1 MDPRVTLLKEFYRG
15 LPTDRAKVETHA
27 HGFAY
32 LEELLWRV
40 APGWNTANST
50 LSGTLHKYKLVNLT
64 ERRMDEF
71 LLAHVEKRLNLCRY
85 FDDRANRTFCFNL
98 DNNHRTDN
106 TALIPEL
113 ALAIRLL
120 REGLE
125 RAGCTP
131 LILASGRGYH
141 AWGRLDGPLENERLH
156 AFMLRLA
163 VEVAAGI
170 HFAGLDRHKVKFNF
184 YPDPRTQDTVSLRLF
199 GSDHAKNKRFSRVLT
214 PGGLLDEAASWK
226 YFEDYRRNRTIP
238 AGRIGP

>member
-1 MDPRVTLLKEFYRG
+1 MDPRVTLLKEFYEG

-32 LEELLWRV
+32 LEELLLGGARLEY
-40 APGWNTANST
+40 GELT
-50 LSGTLHKYKLVNLT
+50 LSATLHKYKLVNLT
-64 ERRMDEF
+64 ERRMDEL

-85 FDDRANRTFCFNL
+85 FDDRANWTFCFNL

-106 TALIPEL
+106 TAIIPEM

-125 RAGCTP
+125 RAGCAP

-141 AWGRLDGPLENERLH
+141 AWGRLDAPVENDRLH
-156 AFMLRLA
+156 AFMLRHA
-163 VEVAAGI
+163 VETAAGI

-199 GSDHAKNKRFSRVLT
+199 GSDHAKNRLFSRVLT
-214 PGGLLDEAASWK
+214 PDGLLDEAASWK
-226 YFEDYRRNRTIP
+226 YFENHRRTGTMAARKIAP
-238 AGRIGP
+238 